1 MNPVSI
7 VAILSTATLVFCAGT
22 ASGQN
27 YPSKPIRM
35 LTAEAGGGADFVARV
50 IARELTANLGEQV
63 IVDNRGGAGGII
75 AGEIVARAAPDGYT
89 LLFYGPAIWLLPFL
103 RNHVPYDPVR
113 DFSPITMAVTTPNIL
128 VVHPSLPVS
137 SVGELIALAK
147 ARPGQ
152 INDAG
157 ANTGS
162 SVHLAAELF
171 KAMAGVKI
179 VRVPFKGVGPALN
192 ALIAGQVQIMFPSA
206 GAVAPHVKSG
216 RLRALA
222 VTSAQP
228 TALAPGLPTVA
239 ASGVPGYES
248 IAMFGIFAPARLPA
262 ALSIRL
268 HQEVVHV
275 LVRPEVKSR
284 LFESGV
290 EPVGNS
296 PAEFA
301 ATLKSEMTKWGKVIK
316 DAGIRDE

>member
-1 MNPVSI
+1 
-7 VAILSTATLVFCAGT
+7 
-22 ASGQN
+22 
-27 YPSKPIRM
+27 
-35 LTAEAGGGADFVARV
+35 
-50 IARELTANLGEQV
+50 
-63 IVDNRGGAGGII
+63 
-75 AGEIVARAAPDGYT
+75 
-89 LLFYGPAIWLLPFL
+89 
-103 RNHVPYDPVR
+103 
-113 DFSPITMAVTTPNIL
+113 TPNIL
-128 VVHPSLPVS
+128 VIHPSLPVS
-137 SVGELIALAK
+137 SVSELIALAK

-262 ALSIRL
+262 
-268 HQEVVHV
+268 
-275 LVRPEVKSR
+275 
-284 LFESGV
+284 
-290 EPVGNS
+290 
-296 PAEFA
+296 
-301 ATLKSEMTKWGKVIK
+301 
-316 DAGIRDE
+316 

>member
-7 VAILSTATLVFCAGT
+7 EAILSTITLVFCAGT

-50 IARELTANLGEQV
+50 IARELSANLGEQV
-63 IVDNRGGAGGII
+63 VVDNRGGAGGII

-262 ALSIRL
+262 ALSNRL
-268 HQEVVHV
+268 HQEIVRA
-275 LVRPEVKSR
+275 LLRPEVKSR

-290 EPVGNS
+290 EPVGS
-296 PAEFA
+296 APAEFA

>member
-1 MNPVSI
+1 MRVPDSI
-7 VAILSTATLVFCAGT
+7 AALLSTAMLVVGAGT

-35 LTAEAGGGADFVARV
+35 LAPEAGGGADFVARV
-50 IARELTANLGEQV
+50 IARELTANLGQQV
-63 IVDNRGGAGGII
+63 VVENRGGAGGII
-75 AGEIVARAAPDGYT
+75 AGEIVAKAPPDGYT
-89 LLFYGPAIWLLPFL
+89 LLFHGPAIWLLPFL

-137 SVGELIALAK
+137 SVRELIALAK

-157 ANTGS
+157 ANTAS

-179 VRVPFKGVGPALN
+179 VRVPFKGVGPSLN

-248 IAMFGIFAPARLPA
+248 IAMFGIFAPAQHTRCA
-262 ALSIRL
+262 QQSTA
-268 HQEVVHV
+268 
-275 LVRPEVKSR
+275 
-284 LFESGV
+284 SG
-290 EPVGNS
+290 GR
-296 PAEFA
+296 AR
-301 ATLKSEMTKWGKVIK
+301 
-316 DAGIRDE
+316 AGQAGCEKQAV